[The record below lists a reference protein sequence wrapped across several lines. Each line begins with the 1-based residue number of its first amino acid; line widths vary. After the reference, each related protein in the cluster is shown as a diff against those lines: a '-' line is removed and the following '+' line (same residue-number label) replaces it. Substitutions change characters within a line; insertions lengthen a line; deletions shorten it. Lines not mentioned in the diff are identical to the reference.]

1 MLLMWINGFRCQ
13 LVSLIL
19 VALLCLP
26 AFASAETWSEL
37 TPIQKEALAP
47 LSNDWD
53 ALPKKQQL
61 HFLKLANHYPKLTL
75 DKKDRLHK
83 QLVAWSKL
91 TPEQRKR
98 AREKYIAFSKATP
111 EKREQV
117 KQGLKKQSSSNIAA
131 SSISPVVEPSVK

>member
-1 MLLMWINGFRCQ
+1 MLLMWTNGFRRR
-13 LVSLIL
+13 LIPTIL
-19 VALLCLP
+19 VVLLCLP
-26 AFASAETWSEL
+26 AFASAETWLEL

-61 HFLKLANHYPKLTL
+61 HFLKLANHYPRLTL

-117 KQGLKKQSSSNIAA
+117 KQGLRKHNSAGVAVSGV
-131 SSISPVVEPSVK
+131 SPSF